1 MNGHFWLWKFLAAPM
16 SFWTVNRVRI
26 WPTWGGPTKKR
37 HVFHVLAS
45 VRLRSY
51 KNSTMLFLA
60 PFKARRVSLSHP
72 FAFSIPFWIVKGK
85 IFFFSFYSFF
95 RSEVF
100 LLFFYRCV
108 LQIFCCMML
117 HLLSCVLLP
126 PLIFYFSILYSWV
139 VFYFWCFDVLLF
151 DVISFFFCVWA
162 IVAFFIK
169 LKRCQICVGLFSFD
183 LISNGF
189 DL

>member
-85 IFFFSFYSFF
+85 IFFFPSTLSFDRKCFCCSFIDVFF
-95 RSEVF
+95 RSFAAWCCICCLVF
-100 LLFFYRCV
+100 FFPPWSF
-108 LQIFCCMML
+108 IFRFCTVG
-117 HLLSCVLLP
+117 LSF
-126 PLIFYFSILYSWV
+126 I
-139 VFYFWCFDVLLF
+139 FDVLM
-151 DVISFFFCVWA
+151 FCCSMLSV
-162 IVAFFIK
+162 
-169 LKRCQICVGLFSFD
+169 FSFVFGP
-183 LISNGF
+183 LLLSS
-189 DL
+189 